1 MSKPYFIGITGGSAS
16 GKTKFL
22 QDIISYFDEDQ
33 LCVISQDNYYY
44 PIEKQAVD
52 SQGVVNFDLPETID
66 QEAFEKDILSLASGN
81 TISLPEYTFNNPDAP
96 VNILTFKPAPI
107 IIVEGI
113 FVLYYENIAKH
124 LDLRLFIDA
133 KEHIKLKR
141 RIVRDNEERGYDLQD
156 VLYRYEHHVAPTY
169 EQFIEPCKEHADLII
184 PNNKDFETALGVII
198 GYLSTKLS

>member
-66 QEAFEKDILSLASGN
+66 QEAFEKDILSLASGR
-81 TISLPEYTFNNPDAP
+81 S
-96 VNILTFKPAPI
+96 
-107 IIVEGI
+107 GC
-113 FVLYYENIAKH
+113 
-124 LDLRLFIDA
+124 
-133 KEHIKLKR
+133 
-141 RIVRDNEERGYDLQD
+141 Q
-156 VLYRYEHHVAPTY
+156 
-169 EQFIEPCKEHADLII
+169 
-184 PNNKDFETALGVII
+184 
-198 GYLSTKLS
+198 